1 MAPSAAGGESVFTPA
16 VTETYCPECAR
27 IEEFEQ
33 PPCVDGHGADCPEWL
48 CLTCG
53 TALLIGVPV
62 EPVERLPSTVGS
74 RAA

>member
-1 MAPSAAGGESVFTPA
+1 MEVSRVFSAAMI
-16 VTETYCPECAR
+16 ETYCSDCGDVEA
-27 IEEFEQ
+27 FEQ

-53 TALLIGVPV
+53 AAVLINMM
-62 EPVERLPSTVGS
+62 VERSTHTFGL

>member
-1 MAPSAAGGESVFTPA
+1 VFSTGLIEA
-16 VTETYCPECAR
+16 YCPDCA
-27 IEEFEQ
+27 ELELFEQ

-53 TALLIGVPV
+53 TALLIDMPV
-62 EPVERLPSTVGS
+62 ELVARLPRTLGS

>member
-1 MAPSAAGGESVFTPA
+1 VFTKA
-16 VTETYCPECAR
+16 MIEVYCPQCA
-27 IEEFEQ
+27 ELGAFEQ

-53 TALLIGVPV
+53 TALLIDVPV
-62 EPVERLPSTVGS
+62 EQLPDTFHA

>member
-1 MAPSAAGGESVFTPA
+1 MCMAAII
-16 VTETYCPECAR
+16 ETYCPDCADLKA
-27 IEEFEQ
+27 FEQ

-48 CLTCG
+48 CLSCG

-62 EPVERLPSTVGS
+62 EPSMRSAFGS

>member
-1 MAPSAAGGESVFTPA
+1 MAAMIEV
-16 VTETYCPECAR
+16 YCPECADLR
-27 IEEFEQ
+27 VFEQ
-33 PPCVDGHGADCPEWL
+33 PPCVDGHGMDCPEWL

-62 EPVERLPSTVGS
+62 ELREQLPRTFSS

>member
-1 MAPSAAGGESVFTPA
+1 MQMSRAFTAAMIEA
-16 VTETYCPECAR
+16 YCPECADL
-27 IEEFEQ
+27 EAFEQ

-53 TALLIGVPV
+53 AALLIDVPVAPV
-62 EPVERLPSTVGS
+62 EPPHTFGS

>member
-1 MAPSAAGGESVFTPA
+1 MIEL
-16 VTETYCPECAR
+16 YCSDCADL
-27 IEEFEQ
+27 EAFEQ

-48 CLTCG
+48 CSICG

-62 EPVERLPSTVGS
+62 EPVEQLAFMPRS

>member
-1 MAPSAAGGESVFTPA
+1 MFSTGLIEA
-16 VTETYCPECAR
+16 YCPDCAKH
-27 IEEFEQ
+27 ELFEQ

-53 TALLIGVPV
+53 TALLIDMPV
-62 EPVERLPSTVGS
+62 ELVARLPRTLGS